1 MEAKLLLDKKS
12 AAAALSVS
20 VRTLENLIQS
30 KQLIP
35 RRIGRRT
42 LIPRAALESFARRDH
57 PTHGNESDGRAS

>member
-1 MEAKLLLDKKS
+1 MQDKILVDKKT

-20 VRTLENLIQS
+20 VRTLENLIRS
-30 KQLIP
+30 KRLIP

-57 PTHGNESDGRAS
+57 PTQGNPSDGRPS